1 MSTATGTRR
10 PFRPPHRLWVAGPAA
25 RDRLALV
32 AGPFAPCAV
41 ALALVPFRDPSLR
54 THAALFLVVTVVAVA
69 MLGSRTAQVPTAL
82 AAAACFDVFHT
93 RPYGS
98 FGISAPADVETTLLL
113 LAVGLMVSRFTARA
127 RRLEA
132 GTATGAGY
140 LARLHATAALVH
152 TARPADTVVDH
163 VCGELGELLGLVA
176 CRFEY
181 GTLLGRPARLEADGA
196 VTVGRR
202 SWDLE
207 ARGWP
212 GGEIELRVWG
222 SGHYLGRFMLTPGTG
237 PAPTLQARLVAVTL
251 AAQTGAALEAA
262 R

>member
-1 MSTATGTRR
+1 M
-10 PFRPPHRLWVAGPAA
+10 FRSPHRPWATGPAA
-25 RDRLALV
+25 RDRFVLV
-32 AGPFAPCAV
+32 AGLSAPFVV

-54 THAALFLVVTVVAVA
+54 THAALFLVAAVVTVA

-82 AAAACFDVFHT
+82 SAAACFDVFHT

-98 FGISAPADVETTLLL
+98 FDISAPADIETTLLL
-113 LAVGLMVSRFTARA
+113 LAVGLMVSRLAARA

-132 GTATGAGY
+132 GTVTGADY
-140 LARLHATAALVH
+140 LARLHGTAALVH
-152 TARPADTVVDH
+152 TARSADTVVDH
-163 VCGELGELLGLVA
+163 VCGQLGELLGPA
-176 CRFEY
+176 RCRFEY
-181 GTLLGRPARLEADGA
+181 GTLLGRPARLEADGT
-196 VTVGRR
+196 VTVGGLP
-202 SWDLE
+202 WDLG

-237 PAPTLQARLVAVTL
+237 PVPSLQARLVAVTL